1 MTRDEKAAELHR
13 ALIAAAPPCGVTIA
27 PIPPAVAALLAEHPG
42 WGLEHAMQE
51 ARDRARYAALMAARK
66 ADPDVMV
73 GPGSAAY
80 LAADAAGLAAATGE
94 PAETFLPKVA
104 Q

>member
-1 MTRDEKAAELHR
+1 MTRDEKLPR
-13 ALIAAAPPCGVTIA
+13 S
-27 PIPPAVAALLAEHPG
+27 LAEHPE

-51 ARDRARYAALMAARK
+51 VRDRTRYAALMAARK

-80 LAADAAGLAAATGE
+80 HAADAAGLAAATGQ
-94 PAETFLPKVA
+94 PAETFLPKVLP
-104 Q
+104 